1 MSEEQIRDLKQQAKD
16 YAWAI
21 FNQSEKDRLNNF
33 EHFVNVLWLYVDQQ
47 IKNHCKD
54 KHDE

>member
-1 MSEEQIRDLKQQAKD
+1 MSEQEIRDLKQQAKD